1 MDEEQSPLL
10 AVLAG
15 LARTDAMTAA
25 ARYRAVFLLARE
37 WEDRYGV
44 PADQVSNVTIRAL
57 RAEVAAVMSV
67 PESTAGDLLATADT
81 LTRLLPGTLAALGE
95 GRFSDRHAR
104 VIVTAAKDLPAEV
117 VPVFEAA
124 VLPSAAVLTA
134 PKLTRRVQIV
144 AARLHPRELIDRHV
158 EAFKGRSVWLEP
170 ETDGMAVVCH
180 RTSAVNAVAVLDRV
194 TRIAKSR
201 LQADGEMRTMG
212 QISSD
217 VLSDLLLDDGVVL
230 PADPGDTDLRQP
242 KLHRGIRPQVHV
254 TVPVLTAIGRS
265 DQPGELEGY
274 GPIDAETARRVA
286 GTASGFFRILT
297 DPETGVALS
306 VGRSQYEVPASL
318 RRYLQVRDG
327 TCRFVGCNRQAK
339 YSDVDHTVAWQD
351 GGETCAANLAH
362 LCRGHHRM
370 KHATEWRVEQSPG
383 GGGVLDWRSPSGG
396 RFRTEPRDGL
406 GRGVPMTEW
415 AQRDAAPF

>member
-15 LARTDAMTAA
+15 LARTDALTAA

-67 PESTAGDLLATADT
+67 PETAAGDLLATADT
-81 LTRLLPGTLAALGE
+81 LTRLLPGTLAGLGE

-104 VIVTAAKDLPAEV
+104 VIVAAAKDLPAEA

-124 VLPSAAVLTA
+124 VLPSAAVLTV
-134 PKLTRRVQIV
+134 PKLARRVRMV
-144 AARLHPRELIDRHV
+144 AARLNPRELVERHV
-158 EAFKGRSVWLEP
+158 EAFAGRRVWVEP
-170 ETDGMAVVCH
+170 EEDGMAVVCH
-180 RTSAVNAVAVLDRV
+180 RTSAVNAVAILDRV
-194 TRIAKSR
+194 TRVAK
-201 LQADGEMRTMG
+201 LQLNEKDEQRTLA
-212 QISSD
+212 QISAD
-217 VLSDLLLDDGVVL
+217 ALDDLLLDEGAVL
-230 PADPGDTDLRQP
+230 SVGDSAQRVQP

-254 TVPVLTAIGRS
+254 TVPVLTAVGKS

-286 GTASGFFRILT
+286 GTAPGFFRILT
-297 DPETGVALS
+297 DPETGVVLS
-306 VGRSQYEVPASL
+306 VGRTQYEVPAAL

-351 GGETCAANLAH
+351 GGETAAGNLAH
-362 LCRGHHRM
+362 LCRAHHRM
-370 KHATEWRVEQSPG
+370 KHATEWMVEQSPG

-415 AQRDAAPF
+415 AQGDPAPF